1 MFIVIKEK
9 QRQLEPACLPSFIFS
24 AFIPDTIPNT
34 PYVTLCCIGT
44 DISLDKFENPC
55 FFPTPV
61 DKLFLLPEMLYPSH
75 LSSPERPSPC
85 NEQLMRSPFL
95 RGSSDLLNA
104 LCSTVLPSRITAHH
118 SHVSPGLNC
127 HQGARTGFHPPSYP
141 WLPVEPPQRRCVCWC
156 VNSCHGIFCACV
168 LIGWKNRPKRICE
181 EENQNESIF
190 QFHQ

>member
-24 AFIPDTIPNT
+24 AFIVSDTIPNT
-34 PYVTLCCIGT
+34 PYVNLCSIGT

-55 FFPTPV
+55 FFSTPV
-61 DKLFLLPEMLYPSH
+61 HKLFLLPEMLYLSH

-85 NEQLMRSPFL
+85 NEQLTRSPFL
-95 RGSSDLLNA
+95 IGSSDLLNA
-104 LCSTVLPSRITAHH
+104 LCSTVLPGPITVHH
-118 SHVSPGLNC
+118 MSPLDWTVTKEQGLGSI
-127 HQGARTGFHPPSYP
+127 HLHILDFQ
-141 WLPVEPPQRRCVCWC
+141 E
-156 VNSCHGIFCACV
+156 SCHRGDVCVDVLTPAMVIFCARV

-181 EENQNESIF
+181 EENQNEPIF